1 MEKNKSAD
9 TPAEQVPPVSGS
21 AEKDGAEKGSRKSSK
36 KTGKKNDAQLLIR
49 INGEERDAFL
59 ALCEELDTSA
69 AREVRRFIRSFIRE
83 HQSSD
88 V

>member
-1 MEKNKSAD
+1 MAKNKSAD
-9 TPAEQVPPVSGS
+9 TPAEQVPPVSDS
-21 AEKDGAEKGSRKSSK
+21 AEKSSRKSSK

-69 AREVRRFIRSFIRE
+69 AGEVRRFIRSFIRE

>member
-1 MEKNKSAD
+1 MAKNKSAD
-9 TPAEQVPPVSGS
+9 TPTEQVPPVSDS
-21 AEKDGAEKGSRKSSK
+21 AEKSSRKSSK